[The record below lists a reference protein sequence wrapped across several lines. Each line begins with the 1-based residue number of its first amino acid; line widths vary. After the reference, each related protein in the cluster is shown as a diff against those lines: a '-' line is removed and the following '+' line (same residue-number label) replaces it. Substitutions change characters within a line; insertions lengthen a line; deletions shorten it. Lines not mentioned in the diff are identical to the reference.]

1 MNTRVILTLLFLM
14 LYFRDS
20 YAQVSVFPSK
30 TPPMEI
36 SAGISDN
43 ARDSLIDFATILINK
58 YAELGTLLD
67 RNSEVNEKSVE
78 KFRKLFYAS
87 AELQADY
94 RENPSEK
101 YNTVAEYTAEVYK
114 RLRFEGVKF
123 KIESAVILGMQ
134 YDQAGI
140 YTLNL
145 KVTKLIFNPLNDN
158 GMVRSIASGKRV
170 TQFFTLSCEEGI
182 IHTLRIYKIKG
193 VALKPSANYVRFSGV
208 TVGVGE
214 QKISVSN
221 SQLWETAHKSQ
232 SSFSVTSGPVLS
244 GGFEF
249 TTNRLPFNRSGSKKV
264 FLNTGVFIEQMSILT
279 KIDNFG
285 IDYFSADASDSD
297 NNIFMYLRKVSSLNA
312 SEKINLTSVSV
323 PVGFSLSVKSTP
335 RTDFLIGIRLKP
347 GFVVSQNGSMT
358 GEGFYTAFV
367 GASNWNTDIK
377 TAFNTAVIDDSNAY
391 LPLIVRKRELSGE
404 PKPGLRSFSLTASLS
419 PRYYRRLSAR
429 NPSASLM
436 IGVDF
441 NFGLTSPFVHNSSE
455 SDLFTFPDKYEES
468 VLTHY
473 SKNMTSLGVSFII
486 GVHQQL
492 SSSK

>member
-1 MNTRVILTLLFLM
+1 MNTRVIFTLLFLM
-14 LYFRDS
+14 LYFRDV

-36 SAGISDN
+36 SEGISEN
-43 ARDSLIDFATILINK
+43 ARDSLIDFATVLINK

-158 GMVRSIASGKRV
+158 GIVRSIASGKRV
-170 TQFFTLSCEEGI
+170 TQFFTLSCEEGS

-193 VALKPSANYVRFSGV
+193 VALKPAANYVRFSGV
-208 TVGVGE
+208 SVGVGE
-214 QKISVSN
+214 QKISVTP
-221 SQLWETAHKSQ
+221 SQLWETAHKLE
-232 SSFSVTSGPVLS
+232 SSFAVTAEPVIS
-244 GGFEF
+244 GGFEL
-249 TTNRLPFNRSGSKKV
+249 TTNRLPFNRSGNKNV
-264 FLNTGVFIEQMSILT
+264 FLNAGVFVDRVSILT
-279 KIDNFG
+279 KIDEFG
-285 IDYFSADASDSD
+285 IDFFSVDASDTD
-297 NNIFMYLRKVSSLNA
+297 NNILMYLRKVSELNA
-312 SEKINLTSVSV
+312 SEKINLTSITV
-323 PVGFSLSVKSTP
+323 PVGFSMRVKSTP
-335 RTDFLIGIRLKP
+335 GTDFLIGIRLKP

-358 GEGFYTAFV
+358 GEGLYTAYV

-391 LPLIVRKRELSGE
+391 LPLIVRKRELSGVPIPE
-404 PKPGLRSFSLTASLS
+404 LRSFSLTASLS
-419 PRYYRRLSAR
+419 PRYYRRLSPR
-429 NPSASLM
+429 NPSTSLM
-436 IGVDF
+436 IGADF
-441 NFGLTSPFVHNSSE
+441 NLGLLSPFIHKFSD
-455 SDLFTFPDKYEES
+455 SDLFNFPNKYDGS
-468 VLTHY
+468 ILTHY
-473 SKNMTSLGVSFII
+473 SKNMTSLGVSFIV
-486 GVHQQL
+486 GVHRQL